1 MKLERGLLHVYTGE
15 GKGKTSAA
23 LGLAMR
29 AVGRGL
35 NVLVLQYF
43 KLESEPSGEQAWNEG
58 LRPKPALDGGEA
70 GHLIFRRGDYRHP
83 FFDREAD
90 REAIRAKVL
99 EQTALVAAEMKA
111 GYWDVV
117 ILDEVNNALRDKF
130 LLFEELEALLEIRPL
145 HVELVCTGRGAP
157 KELVELADYV
167 TELTA
172 LKHPGTRKIGARKG
186 IEF

>member
-1 MKLERGLLHVYTGE
+1 MKLEKGLIHVYTGE

-35 NVLVLQYF
+35 NVLILQFF
-43 KLESEPSGEQAWNEG
+43 KLESEPSGEMAWKEG
-58 LRPKPALDGGEA
+58 LRDRKNLDGGEA

-90 REAIRAKVL
+90 REAIRAKIM
-99 EQTALVAAEMKA
+99 EQLAWVAAEMKA

-117 ILDEVNNALRDKF
+117 VLDELNNALRDKF
-130 LLFEELEALLEIRPL
+130 VLWDEMEAFLENCPTNI
-145 HVELVCTGRGAP
+145 ELVITGRGAP
-157 KELVELADYV
+157 AELLDEADYV
-167 TELTA
+167 TEMRA
-172 LKHPGTRKIGARKG
+172 VKHPGTSKIGARKG

>member
-1 MKLERGLLHVYTGE
+1 MKLDKGLVHVYTGD

-43 KLESEPSGEQAWNEG
+43 KPESDLSGELAFHEG
-58 LRPKPALDGGEA
+58 LRPRPSVEGGEA

-83 FFDREAD
+83 FFDPGAD
-90 REAIRAKVL
+90 REAIRVKVL
-99 EQTALVAAEMKA
+99 EATALVAAEMKA

-117 ILDEVNNALRDKF
+117 VLDEVNNAMKDRF
-130 LLFEELEALLEIRPL
+130 LLFEEFEALLESKPPQ
-145 HVELVCTGRGAP
+145 VELVCTGRGAP
-157 KELVELADYV
+157 EELVAVADYV
-167 TELTA
+167 TECKA
-172 LKHPGTRKIGARKG
+172 VKHPADRRISARKG

>member
-1 MKLERGLLHVYTGE
+1 MKLEKALIHVYTGD

-35 NVLVLQYF
+35 NVLVLQFF
-43 KLESEPSGEQAWNEG
+43 KLQSEPSGEMAWAEG
-58 LRPKPALDGGEA
+58 LRGHKDLDGGEA

-83 FFDREAD
+83 FFDRDAD
-90 REAIRAKVL
+90 RDAIRAKVL
-99 EQTALVAAEMKA
+99 EQLAWAAAEMKA

-117 ILDEVNNALRDKF
+117 VLDELNNALRDKF
-130 LLFEELEALLEIRPL
+130 VLWDEMAEFLENCPDT
-145 HVELVCTGRGAP
+145 VELVVTGRGAP
-157 KELVELADYV
+157 QELMDEADYV
-167 TELTA
+167 TEMKA
-172 LKHPGTRKIGARKG
+172 IKHPGTRKIGARKG

>member
-1 MKLERGLLHVYTGE
+1 MKLEKGLIHVYTGE

-35 NVLVLQYF
+35 NVLVQQYF
-43 KLESEPSGEQAWNEG
+43 KLESEPSGEMAWKEG
-58 LRPKPALDGGEA
+58 LKGLPSIEGGEP

-90 REAIRAKVL
+90 RDVIRTKVL

-117 ILDEVNNALRDKF
+117 ILDEMNNALRDKF
-130 LLFEELEALLEIRPL
+130 LLIDELEALIESSPES
-145 HVELVCTGRGAP
+145 VELVFTGRGAP
-157 KELVELADYV
+157 QELIEVADYV
-167 TELTA
+167 TEMKLI
-172 LKHPGTRKIGARKG
+172 KHPGTRKIGARKG

>member
-1 MKLERGLLHVYTGE
+1 MKLPKGLIHVYTGD

-35 NVLVLQYF
+35 NVLVLQFF
-43 KLESEPSGEQAWNEG
+43 KLESEPSGELAWREG
-58 LRPKPALDGGEA
+58 LRGRPGVEVAEG

-83 FFDREAD
+83 FFDRNAD

-99 EQTALVAAEMKA
+99 EQLAWVAAEMKA

-130 LLFEELEALLEIRPL
+130 LLWDEMEAFLENTPENVEI
-145 HVELVCTGRGAP
+145 VCTGRGAP
-157 KELVELADYV
+157 EELLQVADYV
-167 TELTA
+167 TDMKA
-172 LKHPGTRKIGARKG
+172 VKHPGTLKLAARKG
-186 IEF
+186 IEY

>member
-1 MKLERGLLHVYTGE
+1 MKLEKGLLHVYTGD

-35 NVLVLQYF
+35 NVLVLQFF
-43 KLESEPSGEQAWNEG
+43 KLDSEPSGEMAWAEG
-58 LRPKPALDGGEA
+58 LRGRPGIESAEG

-90 REAIRAKVL
+90 REVIRAKVL
-99 EQTALVAAEMKA
+99 EQLAWVAAEMKA

-117 ILDEVNNALRDKF
+117 VLDELNNAMRDNFVLWDEMEAF
-130 LLFEELEALLEIRPL
+130 LENCPNNIEI
-145 HVELVCTGRGAP
+145 VVTGRGAVQ
-157 KELVELADYV
+157 ELMDEADYV
-167 TELTA
+167 TEMKA
-172 LKHPGTRKIGARKG
+172 IKHPGSVKIGARKG

>member
-1 MKLERGLLHVYTGE
+1 MKLEKALIHVYTGD

-35 NVLVLQYF
+35 NVLVQQYF
-43 KLESEPSGEQAWNEG
+43 KLESEPSGEQAWKEG
-58 LRPKPALDGGEA
+58 LRDRPNLDGGEA

-83 FFDREAD
+83 FFDRDAD
-90 REAIRAKVL
+90 REKLREKIL
-99 EQTALVAAEMKA
+99 EQTAIVAAEMKA

-117 ILDEVNNALRDKF
+117 ILDEFNNALRDKF
-130 LLFEELEALLEIRPL
+130 ILLDELEAFLENCPDN
-145 HVELVCTGRGAP
+145 VELVFTGRGAP
-157 KELVELADYV
+157 QELIDVADYV
-167 TELTA
+167 TEMKA

>member
-1 MKLERGLLHVYTGE
+1 MKLERGLIHVYTGE

-35 NVLVLQYF
+35 NVLVQQYF
-43 KLESEPSGEQAWNEG
+43 KVASEPSGELAWNEG
-58 LRPKPALDGGEA
+58 LRPRLGLDGVEA

-83 FFDREAD
+83 FFDPQAD
-90 REAIRAKVL
+90 REAVRAKIL
-99 EQTALVAAEMKA
+99 EQTALVAAEMRA

-117 ILDEVNNALRDKF
+117 VLDEVNNALRDRF
-130 LLFEELEALLEIRPL
+130 LLAEELEALLEARPAS
-145 HVELVCTGRGAP
+145 VELVCTGRGAP
-157 KELVELADYV
+157 EGLIQAADYV
-167 TELTA
+167 TEFTA
-172 LKHPGTRKIGARKG
+172 LKHPASRRLAARKG

>member
-1 MKLERGLLHVYTGE
+1 MALERGLLHVITGD

-35 NVLVLQYF
+35 NVLVQQYF
-43 KLESEPSGEQAWNEG
+43 KVESEPSGEMAWKEG
-58 LRPKPALDGGEA
+58 LRGRPGIDAAEG

-83 FFDREAD
+83 FFDRDQD
-90 REAIRAKVL
+90 REKLREKIM
-99 EQTALVAAEMKA
+99 EQTALIAAEMKA

-117 ILDEVNNALRDKF
+117 ILDEVNNALRDKL
-130 LLFEELEALLEIRPL
+130 LLFEELEALLELRPP

-157 KELVELADYV
+157 EELIELADYV
-167 TELTA
+167 TELKA
-172 LKHPGTRKIGARKG
+172 IKHPATRQIAARKG